1 MSNLEINRNLN
12 NALARLYMPESTI
25 ANQETDNNKEKD
37 LSFGDIISYEINK
50 LNNKQLHADN
60 MVEEFISG
68 EGEDLHSIMI
78 ATEEARISMEL
89 AVQVRNKLIEAL
101 NTVNNMQL

>member
-1 MSNLEINRNLN
+1 MNIEINRGLN
-12 NALARLYMPESTI
+12 NALGRLYMPESTI
-25 ANQETDNNKEKD
+25 ANPQVDNKAKD
-37 LSFGDIISYEINK
+37 LSFGDIISYEMDK
-50 LNNKQLHADN
+50 LNDKHIHADN

-68 EGEDLHSIMI
+68 QGQDLHSIMI

-101 NTVNNMQL
+101 NTVNNIQL